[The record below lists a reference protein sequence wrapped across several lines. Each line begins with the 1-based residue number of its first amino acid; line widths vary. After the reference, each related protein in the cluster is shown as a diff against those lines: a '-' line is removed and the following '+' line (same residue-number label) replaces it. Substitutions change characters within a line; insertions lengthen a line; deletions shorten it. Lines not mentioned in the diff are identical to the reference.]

1 MNAKYAP
8 VIVAGLLGLALSVNR
23 HIVAITIDNSGVP
36 DAEQIQFLTHASN
49 VAGFVLPYVVLL
61 GLAYWAGGRLQLRR
75 QYGWLAGVTFLATAV
90 GYLLGALLFVYPILS
105 STGESVLSIAVIF
118 LGGAIALGV
127 KLSVVSLAGA
137 SLAHFR

>member
-8 VIVAGLLGLALSVNR
+8 VLLAGLLGIALSVNQR
-23 HIVAITIDNSGVP
+23 IVAITIENGDVP
-36 DAEQIQFLTHASN
+36 GPAQIRFLTHASN

-75 QYGWLAGVTFLATAV
+75 QYGWLAGFTFLATAV
-90 GYLLGALLFVYPILS
+90 GYLLGTLVVVSQVLP
-105 STGESVLSIAVIF
+105 STGGSILTVAVVL

-127 KLSVVSLAGA
+127 KLSVVTVAGA